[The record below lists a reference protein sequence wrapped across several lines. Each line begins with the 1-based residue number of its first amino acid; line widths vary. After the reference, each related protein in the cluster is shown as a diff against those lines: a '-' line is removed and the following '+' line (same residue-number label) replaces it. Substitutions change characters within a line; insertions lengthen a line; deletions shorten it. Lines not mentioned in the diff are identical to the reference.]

1 VLNFTIRVRRE
12 IVKARDGV
20 RYGLILGTLGRQG
33 NISLYGRLKNLL
45 KKHNKKYVQFLM
57 AEINPSKLLLMSQI
71 DVSSCMIVL

>member
-1 VLNFTIRVRRE
+1 MLNFTIRVRRE

-57 AEINPSKLLLMSQI
+57 AEINPSKLLLMNQI

>member
-1 VLNFTIRVRRE
+1 MLNFTIRVRRE
-12 IVKARDGV
+12 IAKARDGV

-57 AEINPSKLLLMSQI
+57 AEINPSKLLLMNQI
-71 DVSSCMIVL
+71 DVSSCMIML

>member
-1 VLNFTIRVRRE
+1 MRVRRE

>member
-1 VLNFTIRVRRE
+1 MLHFTIRVRRE

-57 AEINPSKLLLMSQI
+57 AEINPSKLLLMNQI
-71 DVSSCMIVL
+71 DVSSCTIVL